1 MKNVAYPA
9 NPVLIIDDEPNA
21 VQGCRFLLES
31 AGIDN
36 VQTITDP
43 TRVLDVLKN
52 NTFCVILLDLLMP
65 DVTGEDLLTYL
76 SEHYPQIPVIVITGI
91 SEIEQAAQCMK
102 LGAFDLMAKPVT
114 EGRLISGVK
123 RAIEHDER
131 RRNHWDFRDKVLG
144 DKLEHPEAFAEIIT
158 CNHHMRNIFQYVEV
172 IARTCRP
179 VLITGETGVGKEEF
193 ARVVH
198 RLSGCKG
205 ELVSVNVAGLDEAM
219 FSDVLFGHR
228 KGAFTDAF
236 QERTGLI
243 RRADRGTL
251 FLDEIGD
258 LSPANQ
264 AKLLRM
270 IQENEF
276 FPVGSDVPVEVTA
289 RLIVATNK
297 DLEVAQSKGE
307 FRRDLFYRLRTH
319 HIHIPPL
326 RERISDL
333 PLLLEHFTRIS
344 AEQLGISVPVVPG
357 SVSALLAHYS
367 FPGNI
372 RELQGMVFDATS
384 RCTDSVLS
392 VQVFRD
398 AIQSGGNSL
407 PANSQLTSSGED
419 RPFRNFEALPTLK
432 EASRLLLLEALVRA
446 SGNQGVAA
454 GMLGI
459 SRTGLNKA
467 LKRSGILRY

>member
-1 MKNVAYPA
+1 
-9 NPVLIIDDEPNA
+9 
-21 VQGCRFLLES
+21 
-31 AGIDN
+31 
-36 VQTITDP
+36 
-43 TRVLDVLKN
+43 
-52 NTFCVILLDLLMP
+52 
-65 DVTGEDLLTYL
+65 
-76 SEHYPQIPVIVITGI
+76 
-91 SEIEQAAQCMK
+91 
-102 LGAFDLMAKPVT
+102 
-114 EGRLISGVK
+114 
-123 RAIEHDER
+123 
-131 RRNHWDFRDKVLG
+131 
-144 DKLEHPEAFAEIIT
+144 
-158 CNHHMRNIFQYVEV
+158 
-172 IARTCRP
+172 
-179 VLITGETGVGKEEF
+179 
-193 ARVVH
+193 
-198 RLSGCKG
+198 
-205 ELVSVNVAGLDEAM
+205 M